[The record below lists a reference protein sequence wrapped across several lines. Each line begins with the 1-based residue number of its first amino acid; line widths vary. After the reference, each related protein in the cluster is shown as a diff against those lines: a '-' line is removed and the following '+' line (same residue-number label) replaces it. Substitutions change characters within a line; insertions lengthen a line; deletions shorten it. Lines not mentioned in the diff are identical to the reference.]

1 MKKREKKEKE
11 SEMKKKRSF
20 IPFIQKKHIERGK
33 SKAKKKKNCLGKECV
48 TLRFVVTFLLYILVL
63 RKVTQIRIIYTWQ
76 FNKTSLFLA
85 HLTLLDMIF
94 FKR

>member
-33 SKAKKKKNCLGKECV
+33 SKAKEEKKLLGERVRHLEICG
-48 TLRFVVTFLLYILVL
+48 YISLVH
-63 RKVTQIRIIYTWQ
+63 
-76 FNKTSLFLA
+76 FSPP
-85 HLTLLDMIF
+85 
-94 FKR
+94 